1 MEITFLFSDFIF
13 QVIKSVCPAN
23 GEVIAEVTQGNFE
36 DYEACV
42 QEAEKAW
49 QVWADLPAPKRG
61 EIVRQIG
68 DALRNKLDL
77 LGKLVSIEMGW

>member
-1 MEITFLFSDFIF
+1 M
-13 QVIKSVCPAN
+13 
-23 GEVIAEVTQGNFE
+23 TQGNLE

-49 QVWADLPAPKRG
+49 QLWADLPAPKRG

-77 LGKLVSIEMGW
+77 LGKLVSIEMGWQNRPKTNLQYINNFF